1 MTMTYVVKDQFVGK
15 HSVECI
21 YMQAENIS
29 RRIVTSPITLKR
41 ISPFQMITNCIIC
54 IHTLSNN
61 IV

>member
-29 RRIVTSPITLKR
+29 RRIVTSPITLKKDK
-41 ISPFQMITNCIIC
+41 
-54 IHTLSNN
+54 SNPDDYRLHYLYTHPYDN
-61 IV
+61 IE